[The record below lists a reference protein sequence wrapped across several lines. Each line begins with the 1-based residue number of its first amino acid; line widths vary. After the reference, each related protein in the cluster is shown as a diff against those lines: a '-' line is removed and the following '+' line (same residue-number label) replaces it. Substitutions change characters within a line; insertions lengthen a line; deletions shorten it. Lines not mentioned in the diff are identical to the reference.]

1 MMGGLLRSGLVLAGL
16 VALLLAVSPAVVA
29 QTYAV
34 VPKSVDNPFFID
46 VEEGAK
52 AAAAELG
59 VEMLFVG
66 PQTHDVAQQ
75 IAILEDLILRGVD
88 GIALSPVDAQS
99 VIPVVERARAE
110 GIPVVTFDSDTAG
123 GQGRIAFIGTNNF
136 AAGVSAG
143 EAFIRALPSGT
154 YAIITGGLGAQN
166 LNDRIDGF
174 RSVLAKFGDA
184 YREVA
189 GSPFPTEDDIQR
201 GIQVIEDLR
210 TAYPDLDGIFMSG
223 GWPQFAPQAYVEA
236 LGPWADEV
244 RAGTFVVVSFD
255 LLEQQVDLLRQGY
268 STAQVSQRPYAMGY
282 QAIYALHRLYNG
294 EALDFTVLDTGSDIV
309 TPANVDAFAGR

>member
-1 MMGGLLRSGLVLAGL
+1 MFRSARNGMVLAGL
-16 VALLLAVSPAVVA
+16 LALLVVAAPVALA

-59 VEMLFVG
+59 VRMQFVG
-66 PQTHDVAQQ
+66 PQTHDIAQQ

-99 VIPVVERARAE
+99 VIPVVERARAA

-123 GQGRIAFIGTNNF
+123 GAARIAFIGTDNF

-143 EAFIRALPSGT
+143 EAFIRALPEGT

-184 YREVA
+184 YREIP
-189 GSPFPTEDDIQR
+189 GSPFPTEDDVQR

-210 TAYPDLDGIFMSG
+210 TAHPDLDGIFMSG

-236 LGPWADEV
+236 LGPWADRV
-244 RAGTFVVVSFD
+244 REGTFVVVSFD
-255 LLEQQVDLLRQGY
+255 LLEQQVELLRQGY

-282 QAIYALHRLYNG
+282 QAIYALHRLHQG
-294 EALDFTVLDTGSDIV
+294 EELDFTVLDTGSDIV
-309 TPANVDAFAGR
+309 TPANVDQFAGK